1 VNEVIAPL
9 GTLSIVVEGGDG
21 FHCYAVGLAGEENHL
36 GAAMIVVAVAAVDTV
51 GLGADG
57 AAAGDI
63 IVSERI
69 NDHGA
74 LCALESEAGMTVP
87 DNFHKRTRS
96 LSKKIKVK
104 WVNDC
109 ESFNRRR
116 WLFWNY
122 TIIFC
127 T

>member
-1 VNEVIAPL
+1 MNKVVAAL
-9 GTLSIVVEGGDG
+9 GALSLVMEGGDDL
-21 FHCYAVGLAGEENHL
+21 HTDSVGLAGECDHL
-36 GAAMIVVAVAAVDTV
+36 GTAVVIVAVAAVDGV
-51 GLGADG
+51 GLGTDG

-63 IVSERI
+63 VVGKGV
-69 NDHGA
+69 DDYGA

-109 ESFNRRR
+109 ESFNKRR

-127 T
+127 A